1 MIEGH
6 GDDLYRY
13 GDKVKSNFSSN
24 IYCRFNHDGLKEHL
38 AGRLGCMTSYPE
50 PSPFSLERRLAR
62 DFGVDEG
69 CVVVTAGAT
78 DAIYR
83 IADRFHK
90 RRSFIMSHPTFSEYH
105 DACKIACHDF
115 CDDIEDA
122 ELVWIC
128 NPNNP
133 TGEVMGKDALR
144 GIVNCNPGKIVIIDQ
159 SYSEYTNVPLFSAA
173 DVRDMDNVILVGSF
187 TKRFGVPG
195 LRLGYMVGNAEL
207 MTLMRVNARPWT
219 VSQLSI
225 DAGIYLL
232 DHAEEYRL
240 PLPLLLDEARR
251 VGELLRGAGIKANPM
266 ATPFFLCETPENAT
280 AVQLKEYL
288 IDEHGILIRDASNF
302 SGLSGRHFRISVQS
316 PEENDML
323 IKAIERWNML

>member
-24 IYCRFNHDGLKEHL
+24 IYCRFNHDGLKEYL

-50 PSPFSLERRLAR
+50 PAPFSLERRLAR
-62 DFGVDEG
+62 DLDVNER
-69 CVVVTAGAT
+69 CVIVTAGAT

-83 IADRFHK
+83 IADSFH
-90 RRSFIMSHPTFSEYH
+90 RGSSWIMSRPTFSEYH
-105 DACKIACHDF
+105 DACEIAGHDF
-115 CDDIEDA
+115 CNDVEDA
-122 ELVWIC
+122 GLVWIC

-133 TGEVMGKDALR
+133 TGEVVDRARLR
-144 GIVNCNPGKIVIIDQ
+144 DMASCNPEKVVVIDQ
-159 SYSEYTNVPLFSAA
+159 SYSEYTEAPLLSPADASA
-173 DVRDMDNVILVGSF
+173 MGNVILIGSF

-207 MTLMRVNARPWT
+207 MIRMRANARPWT
-219 VSQLSI
+219 VSQLGI

-240 PLPLLLDEARR
+240 PLPMLLDEARR
-251 VGELLRGAGIKANPM
+251 VGERLTSIGIKASPM
-266 ATPFFLCETPENAT
+266 ATPFFLCETPECKSAS
-280 AVQLKEYL
+280 QLKEYL